1 MKKIIFYFSGIILII
16 ILWTLLS
23 FTFSDAIIPYPWLI
37 IKKIFSLLLN
47 FDIYKNLLITTL
59 RTVSGFL
66 LAFIIGGFIGIST
79 GSIKSIEKSFF
90 IPVVLLQGAP
100 PILWII
106 PLMLIFGTN
115 GASPIAVVFFVVLP
129 LVVINIQEGIK
140 SISKD
145 KWDMFRIY
153 ANSKFLKLTELILP
167 SVSSYIKSIFILGII
182 LALKSSIIGE
192 WFGAKNGI
200 GRMINE
206 YFYTFN
212 MTSFYSVSLIFLIYV
227 SVIGFLTNKISNKIF
242 QRKKNPIIHANNK
255 GVNDFF
261 TEKKKISL
269 IIKNLNF
276 SYGKKN
282 ILNNINLN
290 LNNSKPIVLTGESGC
305 GKTTFAKIAVGLI
318 KNYKGEV
325 MVPSDP
331 CLIFQDDLFLE
342 HLDCFGNTSLP
353 ARWKKT
359 CNYENI
365 TISLLEKCGL
375 KDYINYFPDQLS
387 GGMKKRLTFARA
399 LVLNPDFIILDEPF
413 TNLHKDARKRL
424 WDLYFDL
431 FIENK
436 ILSIIITH
444 YPEELKNR
452 DVDFYELKNGK
463 IEKNYFTA

>member
-1 MKKIIFYFSGIILII
+1 MLIIL
-16 ILWTLLS
+16 LWTILS
-23 FTFSDAIIPYPWLI
+23 FIFSEVIVPYPWLI
-37 IKKIFSLLLN
+37 IKKIFFLLLN
-47 FDIYKNLLITTL
+47 TDIYSNLLITSL
-59 RTVSGFL
+59 RTITGFL
-66 LAFIIGGFIGIST
+66 LAFIIGAFIGILT
-79 GSIKSIEKSFF
+79 GSFKFIEKSFF

-115 GASPIAVVFFVVLP
+115 GASPVAVVFFVVLP
-129 LVVINIQEGIK
+129 LVIINVQEGIK

-167 SVSSYIKSIFILGII
+167 SLSSYIKSIFILGII

-200 GRMINE
+200 GRIINE

-212 MTSFYSVSLIFLIYV
+212 MISFYSVSVIFLIFV
-227 SVIGFLTNKISNKIF
+227 SIIAFLTNKFSNKIF
-242 QRKKNPIIHANNK
+242 QRKKNNIVHIK
-255 GVNDFF
+255 KREFSDFF
-261 TEKKKISL
+261 TEKKNVSL
-269 IIKNLNF
+269 VIKNLSF

-290 LNNSKPIVLTGESGC
+290 INNSKPIVLTGESGC

-318 KNYKGEV
+318 KNYKGKV
-325 MVPSDP
+325 IIPKNP
-331 CLIFQDDLFLE
+331 CLIFQDDLFLD
-342 HLDCFGNTSLP
+342 HLDSFGNASLP
-353 ARWKKT
+353 ARWKKID
-359 CNYENI
+359 NYENI
-365 TISLLEKCGL
+365 TINLLEKCGL
-375 KDYINYFPDQLS
+375 KEQINYFPDQLS
-387 GGMKKRLTFARA
+387 GGMKKRVTFARA

-424 WDLYFDL
+424 WDLYFEL
-431 FIENK
+431 FIKNK

-444 YPEELKNR
+444 YPEDLKDR
-452 DVDFYELKNGK
+452 KVCFYELKDGK
-463 IEKNYFTA
+463 IEKIK